1 MWFKI
6 YSVSGTDPGMMTHRL
21 VTVDS
26 KIWVED
32 ARSFVDLVED
42 VGQII
47 VSKNNNKEYEIIVYD
62 DYIENREKESFMDK
76 KKYMLK
82 LKYEIRI
89 HLANE
94 ARIILRDVTDIEL
107 KNGYLSCY
115 DQNGRLSILI
125 GAADIVTIRAM
136 D

>member
-1 MWFKI
+1 MNNFET
-6 YSVSGTDPGMMTHRL
+6 YSSYKV
-21 VTVDS
+21 
-26 KIWVED
+26 
-32 ARSFVDLVED
+32 
-42 VGQII
+42 
-47 VSKNNNKEYEIIVYD
+47 
-62 DYIENREKESFMDK
+62 
-76 KKYMLK
+76 K
-82 LKYEIRI
+82 LQYEIRI

-94 ARIILRDVTDIEL
+94 ARIVLRGVTDIEL